1 MPSFVNFWNRIV
13 EWFQD
18 RQDRTHLI
26 RNFNRSARESFVNGY
41 VPIILEAK
49 VSRGNSNY
57 RHQFSDFLSS
67 GFRIKAMAGH
77 QLTKQQT
84 INIGNVIL
92 SNDMLIRRLVVL
104 GFDTLEVCSDV
115 GEFGCQWQLRDY
127 IMIGQGNS
135 N

>member
-1 MPSFVNFWNRIV
+1 
-13 EWFQD
+13 
-18 RQDRTHLI
+18 
-26 RNFNRSARESFVNGY
+26 
-41 VPIILEAK
+41 
-49 VSRGNSNY
+49 
-57 RHQFSDFLSS
+57 
-67 GFRIKAMAGH
+67 MAGH